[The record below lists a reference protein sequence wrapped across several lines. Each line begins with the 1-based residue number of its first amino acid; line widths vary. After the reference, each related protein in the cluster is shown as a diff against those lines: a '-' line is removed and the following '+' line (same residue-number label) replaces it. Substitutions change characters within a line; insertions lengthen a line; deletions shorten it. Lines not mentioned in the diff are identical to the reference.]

1 MFFPNCTRNHT
12 ITNTNL
18 IVTPK
23 NLSILCLSRSNT
35 FNEHCSKAST
45 FVKMYDLLEDLYV
58 FFSRSCKRDTV
69 LREHIKQV
77 ENALKLRNLS
87 KTRWVYRSESI
98 EAVWSSFEAIRNAL
112 AEVAEKDNDALTRSK
127 SASLRKKMAKFDFI
141 FALMFMRLIMRMT
154 KILTVQM
161 QKPELNILDGLTM
174 IDQTVTS
181 LERIRNTESELNDQI
196 NASVEFAEK
205 LGTNPVDEFA
215 KTSGRRMSRRLD
227 DNPET
232 SAAISLHTSYRK
244 CMIEVLDSLI
254 TEYKDNIK
262 DCLQKIKPLAVV
274 LQPPLTQPLFEQV
287 EEIAGLFP
295 PSVCVDALSLS
306 AELEVFVNFVNATK
320 ESLTTVHD
328 AGKIAFEN
336 KEIFPNVYRCYKLL
350 FTAPVSVADIE
361 RSFSKMKIV
370 KNYLRSTM
378 KGERL
383 EDLIVL
389 STEKDLTDTINLD
402 VVLKSWA
409 SRKNRKLKIRF
420 KQ

>member
-1 MFFPNCTRNHT
+1 M
-12 ITNTNL
+12 
-18 IVTPK
+18 
-23 NLSILCLSRSNT
+23 
-35 FNEHCSKAST
+35 
-45 FVKMYDLLEDLYV
+45 
-58 FFSRSCKRDTV
+58 
-69 LREHIKQV
+69 
-77 ENALKLRNLS
+77 
-87 KTRWVYRSESI
+87 
-98 EAVWSSFEAIRNAL
+98 
-112 AEVAEKDNDALTRSK
+112 
-127 SASLRKKMAKFDFI
+127 
-141 FALMFMRLIMRMT
+141 
-154 KILTVQM
+154 
-161 QKPELNILDGLTM
+161 
-174 IDQTVTS
+174 
-181 LERIRNTESELNDQI
+181 
-196 NASVEFAEK
+196 
-205 LGTNPVDEFA
+205 
-215 KTSGRRMSRRLD
+215 
-227 DNPET
+227 
-232 SAAISLHTSYRK
+232 
-244 CMIEVLDSLI
+244 
-254 TEYKDNIK
+254 
-262 DCLQKIKPLAVV
+262 V
-274 LQPPLTQPLFEQV
+274 LQPPLTQPLLEQV

-306 AELEVFVNFVNATK
+306 AEFEVFVNFVNATK

>member
-1 MFFPNCTRNHT
+1 
-12 ITNTNL
+12 
-18 IVTPK
+18 
-23 NLSILCLSRSNT
+23 
-35 FNEHCSKAST
+35 
-45 FVKMYDLLEDLYV
+45 
-58 FFSRSCKRDTV
+58 
-69 LREHIKQV
+69 
-77 ENALKLRNLS
+77 
-87 KTRWVYRSESI
+87 
-98 EAVWSSFEAIRNAL
+98 
-112 AEVAEKDNDALTRSK
+112 
-127 SASLRKKMAKFDFI
+127 
-141 FALMFMRLIMRMT
+141 MRLIMRMT

-161 QKPELNILDGLTM
+161 QKPELNILDGLTL

-196 NASVEFAEK
+196 N
-205 LGTNPVDEFA
+205 
-215 KTSGRRMSRRLD
+215 
-227 DNPET
+227 NPET

-295 PSVCVDALSLS
+295 LSVCVDALSLF

-320 ESLTTVHD
+320 ETLMTVHD

-336 KEIFPNVYRCYKLL
+336 KKIFPNVYRCYKLL

>member
-1 MFFPNCTRNHT
+1 
-12 ITNTNL
+12 
-18 IVTPK
+18 
-23 NLSILCLSRSNT
+23 
-35 FNEHCSKAST
+35 
-45 FVKMYDLLEDLYV
+45 
-58 FFSRSCKRDTV
+58 
-69 LREHIKQV
+69 
-77 ENALKLRNLS
+77 
-87 KTRWVYRSESI
+87 
-98 EAVWSSFEAIRNAL
+98 
-112 AEVAEKDNDALTRSK
+112 
-127 SASLRKKMAKFDFI
+127 MAKFDFI
-141 FALMFMRLIMRMT
+141 FELMFMRLIMRMT
-154 KILTVQM
+154 KILTGQM
-161 QKPELNILDGLTM
+161 QKPELNILDGLTL
-174 IDQTVTS
+174 IDQTVTL

-196 NASVEFAEK
+196 NASVEFAK
-205 LGTNPVDEFA
+205 NLGTNPADEFA
-215 KTSGRRMSRRLD
+215 KTSGRRMSRWLD

-295 PSVCVDALSLS
+295 LSVCVDALSLF

-320 ESLTTVHD
+320 ETLTTVHD

-350 FTAPVSVADIE
+350 FTAPASVADIE

-389 STEKDLTDTINLD
+389 STEKDLTDTVNLD